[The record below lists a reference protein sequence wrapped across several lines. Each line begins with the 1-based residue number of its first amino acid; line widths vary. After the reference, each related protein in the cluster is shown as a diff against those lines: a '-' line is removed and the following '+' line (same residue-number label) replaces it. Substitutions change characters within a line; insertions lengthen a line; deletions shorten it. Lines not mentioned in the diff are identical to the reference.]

1 MVAVNLISL
10 SVIAQARVE
19 FVNENGYIEHM
30 SIVEIFLLYKYE
42 HMSMPMMID
51 YILRISLYQAQ
62 VYAYDGC
69 F

>member
-1 MVAVNLISL
+1 MAVNLISL

-19 FVNENGYIEHM
+19 FVNENGYTEHM
-30 SIVEIFLLYKYE
+30 SIVEICLLYKSE

-51 YILRISLYQAQ
+51 YIMRISLYQAH